1 MNLNT
6 HLLRQIHPNF
16 VKDGRVSSQAFLP
29 TPKDEK
35 MLSVDNGDLISPDLS
50 YERFTQQ
57 MNCKSVGVMVILKKE
72 CDDQILPIHE
82 DMDPYPEHCSID
94 FSGITNKIIEM
105 KAKILR
111 SFAQKRG
118 WLYQEEKTSQV

>member
-1 MNLNT
+1 MNIDTL
-6 HLLRQIHPNF
+6 LLRQIHPNF
-16 VKDGRVSSQAFLP
+16 VKEGRISSQAFRP

-35 MLSVDNGDLISPDLS
+35 MLSVDNGDIVSPVLS

-57 MNCKSVGVMVILKKE
+57 MNCKSVGVMAVLKKE
-72 CDDQILPIHE
+72 CDDQSLSIHE

-94 FSGITNKIIEM
+94 FSGISNKLIEM

-111 SFAQKRG
+111 NLAQKRG
-118 WLYQEEKTSQV
+118 WLYQEE

>member
-1 MNLNT
+1 MNIDTL
-6 HLLRQIHPNF
+6 LLRQIHPNF
-16 VKDGRVSSQAFLP
+16 VKEGRISSQAFRP

-35 MLSVDNGDLISPDLS
+35 MLSVDNGDIVSPVLS

-57 MNCKSVGVMVILKKE
+57 MNCKSVGVMAVLKKE
-72 CDDQILPIHE
+72 CDDQSSSIHE

-94 FSGITNKIIEM
+94 FSGISNKLIEM

-111 SFAQKRG
+111 NLAQKRG
-118 WLYQEEKTSQV
+118 WLYQEE